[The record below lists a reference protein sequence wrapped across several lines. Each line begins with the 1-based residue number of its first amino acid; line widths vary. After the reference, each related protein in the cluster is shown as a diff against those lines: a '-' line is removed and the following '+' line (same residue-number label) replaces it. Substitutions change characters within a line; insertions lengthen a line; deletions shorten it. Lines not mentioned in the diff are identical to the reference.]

1 MSIENVREY
10 LKQHG
15 KDHAI
20 IILDDSSATVEL
32 AAKALHTE
40 TMRIAK
46 SLSFMIKDK
55 AVIIV
60 CAGDCRID
68 NHKYKEY
75 FHVKARMLKPDEVEK
90 YTNHPIGGVCPFA
103 VPETTSIYLDV
114 SLQRFDYF
122 YPACGSRNSAIR
134 LTCGEITKLVPQAT
148 WIDVCRQ

>member
-10 LKQHG
+10 LKQYG

-20 IILDDSSATVEL
+20 IILDDSSATVKL

-46 SLSFMIKDK
+46 SLSFMVKDK

-103 VPETTSIYLDV
+103 VPETTSVYLDV

-134 LTCGEITKLVPQAT
+134 LTCEEITKLVPQAT

>member
-10 LKQHG
+10 LKQYG

-46 SLSFMIKDK
+46 SLSLMVKDK

-103 VPETTSIYLDV
+103 VPETTSVYLDV

>member
-10 LKQHG
+10 LKQYG

-46 SLSFMIKDK
+46 SLSFMVKDK

-75 FHVKARMLKPDEVEK
+75 FHVKARMLKPDEVER

-103 VPETTSIYLDV
+103 VPETTSVYLDV

>member
-10 LKQHG
+10 LKQYG

-46 SLSFMIKDK
+46 SLSFMVKDK

-103 VPETTSIYLDV
+103 VPETTSVYLDV
-114 SLQRFDYF
+114 SLQRFNYF

>member
-1 MSIENVREY
+1 MSIENVRED

-46 SLSFMIKDK
+46 SLSFMVKDK

-103 VPETTSIYLDV
+103 VPETTSVYLDV

>member
-10 LKQHG
+10 LKQYG

-20 IILDDSSATVEL
+20 IMLDDSSATVEL

-46 SLSFMIKDK
+46 SLSFMVKDK

-75 FHVKARMLKPDEVEK
+75 FHVKARMLKPDEVER

-103 VPETTSIYLDV
+103 VPETTSVYLDV

>member
-20 IILDDSSATVEL
+20 IILDDSSAMVEL

-46 SLSFMIKDK
+46 SLSFMVKDK

-103 VPETTSIYLDV
+103 VPETTSVYLDV

>member
-10 LKQHG
+10 LKQYG
-15 KDHAI
+15 KENEI
-20 IILDDSSATVEL
+20 ILLDDSSATVEL
-32 AAKALHTE
+32 AARALNTE

-46 SLSFMIKDK
+46 SLSFMVKDK

-75 FHVKARMLKPDEVEK
+75 FHVKARMLKPEEVEK
-90 YTNHPIGGVCPFA
+90 YTNHSIGGVCPFA
-103 VPETTSIYLDV
+103 VPETTSVYLDV

-122 YPACGSRNSAIR
+122 FPACGSSNSAIR
-134 LTCGEITKLVPQAT
+134 LTCEEITKLVPQAT

>member
-10 LKQHG
+10 LKQYG
-15 KDHAI
+15 KDYAI

-46 SLSFMIKDK
+46 SLSFMVKDK

-103 VPETTSIYLDV
+103 VPETTSVYLDV

>member
-10 LKQHG
+10 LKQYG

-46 SLSFMIKDK
+46 SLSFMVKDK

-103 VPETTSIYLDV
+103 VPETTSVYLDV

>member
-46 SLSFMIKDK
+46 SLSFMVKDK

-103 VPETTSIYLDV
+103 VPETTSVYLDV

-122 YPACGSRNSAIR
+122 YPACGSRNTAIR
-134 LTCGEITKLVPQAT
+134 LTCGEITKLVPQST

>member
-10 LKQHG
+10 LKQYG

-46 SLSFMIKDK
+46 SLSFMVKDK

-75 FHVKARMLKPDEVEK
+75 FHVKARMLKPDKSKNTRIIPSAASVLLPYRK
-90 YTNHPIGGVCPFA
+90 QHP
-103 VPETTSIYLDV
+103 SIWMFRCSVLIIFT
-114 SLQRFDYF
+114 R
-122 YPACGSRNSAIR
+122 PAAAAIR
-134 LTCGEITKLVPQAT
+134 RYV
-148 WIDVCRQ
+148 

>member
-10 LKQHG
+10 LKQYG

-32 AAKALHTE
+32 AAKALQSE
-40 TMRIAK
+40 SMRIAK
-46 SLSFMIKDK
+46 SLSFMVKDK

-103 VPETTSIYLDV
+103 VPETTSVYLDV

-134 LTCGEITKLVPQAT
+134 LTCEEITKLVPQAT

>member
-10 LKQHG
+10 LKQYG

-46 SLSFMIKDK
+46 SLSFMVKDK

-75 FHVKARMLKPDEVEK
+75 FHAKARMLKPDEVEK

-103 VPETTSIYLDV
+103 VPETTSVYLDV

>member
-10 LKQHG
+10 LKQYG

-46 SLSFMIKDK
+46 SLSFMVKDK

-90 YTNHPIGGVCPFA
+90 YTNHPIGGGCPFA
-103 VPETTSIYLDV
+103 VPETTSVYLDV

-122 YPACGSRNSAIR
+122 YPASGSRNSAIR

>member
-10 LKQHG
+10 LKQYG

-20 IILDDSSATVEL
+20 IIQDDSSATVEL

-46 SLSFMIKDK
+46 SLSFMVKDK

-103 VPETTSIYLDV
+103 VPETTSVYLDV

-134 LTCGEITKLVPQAT
+134 LTCEEITKLVPQAT

>member
-10 LKQHG
+10 LKQYG

-32 AAKALHTE
+32 ADKALHTE

-46 SLSFMIKDK
+46 SLSFMVKDK

-103 VPETTSIYLDV
+103 VPETTSVYLDV

>member
-46 SLSFMIKDK
+46 SLSFMVKDK

-103 VPETTSIYLDV
+103 VPETTSVYLDV

>member
-10 LKQHG
+10 LKQYG

-46 SLSFMIKDK
+46 SLSFMVKDK

-103 VPETTSIYLDV
+103 VPETTSVYLDV
-114 SLQRFDYF
+114 SLQHFDYF

>member
-10 LKQHG
+10 LKQYG

-46 SLSFMIKDK
+46 SLSFMVKDK

-75 FHVKARMLKPDEVEK
+75 FHIKARMLKPDEVEK

-103 VPETTSIYLDV
+103 VPETTSVYLDV

-134 LTCGEITKLVPQAT
+134 LTCEEITKLVPQAT

>member
-46 SLSFMIKDK
+46 SLSFMVKDK

-103 VPETTSIYLDV
+103 GPETTSVYLDV

>member
-10 LKQHG
+10 LKQYG

-46 SLSFMIKDK
+46 SLSFMVKDK

-60 CAGDCRID
+60 CAGDYRID

-75 FHVKARMLKPDEVEK
+75 FHAKARMLKPDEVEK

-103 VPETTSIYLDV
+103 VPETTSVYLDV

-134 LTCGEITKLVPQAT
+134 LTCEEITKLVPQAT

>member
-10 LKQHG
+10 LKQYG

-46 SLSFMIKDK
+46 SLSFMVKDK

-75 FHVKARMLKPDEVEK
+75 FHVKARMLKPDEVER
-90 YTNHPIGGVCPFA
+90 YTNHPVGGVCPFA
-103 VPETTSIYLDV
+103 VPETTSVYLDV
-114 SLQRFDYF
+114 SLQRFDYL

-134 LTCGEITKLVPQAT
+134 LTCEEITKLVPQAT
-148 WIDVCRQ
+148 WINVCRQ

>member
-46 SLSFMIKDK
+46 SLSFMVKDK

-68 NHKYKEY
+68 NHKYKDY

-103 VPETTSIYLDV
+103 VPETTSVYLDV

>member
-10 LKQHG
+10 LKQYG

-46 SLSFMIKDK
+46 SLSFMVKDK

-103 VPETTSIYLDV
+103 VPETTSVYLDV

-134 LTCGEITKLVPQAT
+134 LTCEEITKLVPQAT
-148 WIDVCRQ
+148 CIDVCRQ

>member
-1 MSIENVREY
+1 MV
-10 LKQHG
+10 
-15 KDHAI
+15 
-20 IILDDSSATVEL
+20 
-32 AAKALHTE
+32 
-40 TMRIAK
+40 
-46 SLSFMIKDK
+46 KDK

-75 FHVKARMLKPDEVEK
+75 FHAKARMLKPDEVEK

-103 VPETTSIYLDV
+103 VPETTSVYLDV

>member
-46 SLSFMIKDK
+46 SLSFMVKDK
-55 AVIIV
+55 AVIMV

-103 VPETTSIYLDV
+103 VPETTSVYLDV

>member
-32 AAKALHTE
+32 AAKAVHTE

-46 SLSFMIKDK
+46 SLSFMVKDK

-103 VPETTSIYLDV
+103 VPETTSVYLDV

-148 WIDVCRQ
+148 WIGVCRQ

>member
-20 IILDDSSATVEL
+20 IILDDSSATIEL

-46 SLSFMIKDK
+46 SLSFMVKDK

-103 VPETTSIYLDV
+103 VPETTSVYLDV

-134 LTCGEITKLVPQAT
+134 LTCGEITKLAPQAT

>member
-10 LKQHG
+10 LKQYG

-46 SLSFMIKDK
+46 SLSFMVKDK

-75 FHVKARMLKPDEVEK
+75 FHAKARMLKPDEVEK

-103 VPETTSIYLDV
+103 VPETTSVYLDV

-134 LTCGEITKLVPQAT
+134 LTCEEITKLVPQAT

>member
-10 LKQHG
+10 LKQYG

-46 SLSFMIKDK
+46 SLSFMVKDK

-60 CAGDCRID
+60 CADDCRID

-103 VPETTSIYLDV
+103 VPETTSVYLDV

-134 LTCGEITKLVPQAT
+134 LTCEEITKLVPQAT

>member
-10 LKQHG
+10 LKQYG

-46 SLSFMIKDK
+46 SLSFMVKDK

-103 VPETTSIYLDV
+103 VPETTSVYLDV

-134 LTCGEITKLVPQAT
+134 LTCEEITKLVPQAT

>member
-10 LKQHG
+10 LKQYG

-46 SLSFMIKDK
+46 SLSFMVKDK
-55 AVIIV
+55 ADIIV

-75 FHVKARMLKPDEVEK
+75 FHVKARMLKSDEVEK

-103 VPETTSIYLDV
+103 VPETTSVYLDV